1 MLRGFYEL
9 VPVIADVIASHCRGT
24 TARQRFLRACLATD
38 WDEVRHMI
46 DGMLAEPW
54 HLRGLQETRLREFLD
69 TVPLGESP
77 NSAPLLR
84 LASRHAGHFTL
95 TQLVDR
101 PER

>member
-1 MLRGFYEL
+1 
-9 VPVIADVIASHCRGT
+9 
-24 TARQRFLRACLATD
+24 
-38 WDEVRHMI
+38 
-46 DGMLAEPW
+46 MLAEPW

-95 TQLVDR
+95 TQDVDR